1 MKNWLFLNIILL
13 SFLTTAQDISI
24 KDADSKNSVPFAT
37 ISFGDGKGTFADD
50 DGVFRFSRKLYKD
63 VDSLYISSIGYKDLT
78 IAADVIGT
86 EILLKQE
93 ANELDAVMLSAQ
105 LNGKFK
111 TKKHKP
117 IAHDNYFNC
126 WLPTVESEIAVR
138 FDRIDNQPTRISQL
152 QFPIVK
158 EVSQVSKKGKLRDF
172 STMIRVMFYDV
183 ENGKPAYRSFYPS
196 MTYVITQKSDAIIE
210 LDIDDLNIN
219 IPKNGIFAAVQIL
232 GYTTPDGKLIKAKK
246 YREIETVRGLQKVS
260 TTYRPLLPFTDEI
273 EGKQTWVRRI
283 FYNNKEWVL
292 FDLNYNPN
300 SGLVRSGH
308 DNYGIGAEFKVF
320 YQKD

>member
-1 MKNWLFLNIILL
+1 MKNWLFLSILSL
-13 SFLTTAQDISI
+13 SFFIQGQDITI
-24 KDADSKNSVPFAT
+24 KDSVSKKGVPFAT

-63 VDSLYISSIGYKDLT
+63 IDSLYISSIGYQDLSVAT
-78 IAADVIGT
+78 SSIGS
-86 EILLKQE
+86 EILISQE
-93 ANELDAVMLSAQ
+93 ADQLEAVMLTAV

-111 TKKHKP
+111 KKKEKP

-138 FDRIDNQPTRISQL
+138 FDRIDNQPTRISL
-152 QFPIVK
+152 LEFPIVK
-158 EVSQVSKKGKLRDF
+158 EESQVSKKGKLRAF

-196 MTYVITQKSDAIIE
+196 MTYVITEQSDDIIE

-219 IPKNGIFAAVQIL
+219 IPKNGIYAAIQIL

-292 FDLNYNPN
+292 FDLEYNPN

-308 DNYGIGAEFKVF
+308 DNYGIGAELKVF

>member
-1 MKNWLFLNIILL
+1 MKNWLFLSILL
-13 SFLTTAQDISI
+13 VGVLALGQDISI
-24 KDADSKNSVPFAT
+24 KDTATKKGVPFAT

-63 VDSLYISSIGYKDLT
+63 VDSLHISSIGYQDLSV
-78 IAADVIGT
+78 AASSLGS
-86 EILLKQE
+86 EILLSQE
-93 ANELDAVMLSAQ
+93 ADELEAVMLSAE

-111 TKKHKP
+111 NKKQKP
-117 IAHDNYFNC
+117 VAHDNYFNC

-138 FDRIDNQPTRISQL
+138 FDRIDHQPTRISQL

-158 EVSQVSKKGKLRDF
+158 EESQVSKKGKLRAF

-196 MTYVITQKSDAIIE
+196 MTYVITEKSDDVIE
-210 LDIDDLNIN
+210 LDIDHLNIN
-219 IPKNGIFAAVQIL
+219 IPKNGIFAAIQIL

-246 YREIETVRGLQKVS
+246 YREIETVRGLRKVS

-292 FDLNYNPN
+292 FDLEYNPN
-300 SGLVRSGH
+300 SSLVRSGH

-320 YQKD
+320 YKKD